1 MIEIQT
7 DIKAIK
13 KALSNAK
20 ADIKVIWQDAWAE
33 YQFEQ
38 HQRSI
43 DTLAIQAQL
52 EIDELKHQYPYLI
65 P

>member
-1 MIEIQT
+1 MTKIQT
-7 DIKAIK
+7 E
-13 KALSNAK
+13 
-20 ADIKVIWQDAWAE
+20 IKVIWQDAWAE

-38 HQRSI
+38 HQRNI

-52 EIDELKHQYPYLI
+52 AIDELKHQYPYLI